1 MNKEQWK
8 DVVGYEQ
15 YYSVSDQGRVYS
27 KRKRK
32 YMTPAAN
39 SRGYLRV
46 VLIGEHGKEKN
57 FIHRLV
63 ATAFVDNP
71 YGLPVVNH
79 LDFNVLNNRADN
91 LEWTTQGGNIKYS
104 ASAGRMKH
112 EGEWK
117 EKLIQANRRNGKPV
131 IGKSL
136 HSGELIF
143 LECLR
148 DSRLHGFIPGSV
160 SCCCNGKRKTH
171 KGYTFRFAT
180 PAEMENK
187 LWNTK

>member
-57 FIHRLV
+57 FILRLV
-63 ATAFVDNP
+63 
-71 YGLPVVNH
+71 
-79 LDFNVLNNRADN
+79 
-91 LEWTTQGGNIKYS
+91 TTQGGNIKYS

-180 PAEMENK
+180 PAEMENE